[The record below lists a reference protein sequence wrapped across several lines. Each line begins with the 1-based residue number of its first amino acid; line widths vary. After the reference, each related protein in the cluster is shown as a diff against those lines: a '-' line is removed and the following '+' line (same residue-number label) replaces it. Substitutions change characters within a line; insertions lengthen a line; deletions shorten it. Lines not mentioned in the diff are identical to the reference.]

1 MSSFDPFETRIQFI
15 NLLRK
20 LNASQQS
27 IQKVTSFA
35 INYGARCGEDLWECV
50 IEQCNKGTLNTRINI
65 LYFLDTLVE
74 ESLALG
80 PSEAPYGMLLTRD
93 LKTLVDS
100 VVPDTNAGKLNL
112 KSARQILE
120 SWRLRRVVDPGV
132 VGDVLKSLEGRK
144 YDSSGPSQKRT
155 HEHAFS
161 KTDIVR
167 RMEEDRE
174 RHKRL
179 RERIWILPIPSLLP
193 SKNTVAAPTT
203 LSSSTSNAS
212 PATPASPHPS
222 SLVSLSQHQPQSLHL
237 SASVSAGAGAGA
249 EDDMAVSESALDV
262 EFEQIWDR
270 VPEEGLDDDDILQM
284 RADMRRAKL
293 EIAPTST
300 APIQTDV

>member
-1 MSSFDPFETRIQFI
+1 M
-15 NLLRK
+15 
-20 LNASQQS
+20 
-27 IQKVTSFA
+27 
-35 INYGARCGEDLWECV
+35 
-50 IEQCNKGTLNTRINI
+50 
-65 LYFLDTLVE
+65 
-74 ESLALG
+74 
-80 PSEAPYGMLLTRD
+80 
-93 LKTLVDS
+93 
-100 VVPDTNAGKLNL
+100 
-112 KSARQILE
+112 
-120 SWRLRRVVDPGV
+120 VDPGV

-144 YDSSGPSQKRT
+144 YDSGPSQKRT

>member
-15 NLLRK
+15 SLLRK

-35 INYGARCGEDLWECV
+35 INYGSRCGEDLWECV

-65 LYFLDTLVE
+65 LYFLDALVE

-80 PSEAPYGMLLTRD
+80 PSEAPYGVLLTRD

-132 VGDVLKSLEGRK
+132 VAEILKSLEGRK
-144 YDSSGPSQKRT
+144 FDSGPSQKRT

-179 RERIWILPIPSLLP
+179 RERIWILPIPSLHP
-193 SKNTVAAPTT
+193 SKNTLAGPTI

-212 PATPASPHPS
+212 PATPASPHTS
-222 SLVSLSQHQPQSLHL
+222 SLGSLAQYQPQYLH
-237 SASVSAGAGAGA
+237 VSALVSAAAGARA
-249 EDDMAVSESALDV
+249 EDDAAVPESALDV

-270 VPEEGLDDDDILQM
+270 VPEEGLDDDDLLQM

-293 EIAPTST
+293 EIAPTSA
-300 APIQTDV
+300 APIQTDP

>member
-15 NLLRK
+15 SLLRK

-35 INYGARCGEDLWECV
+35 INYGSRCGEDLWECV

-65 LYFLDTLVE
+65 LYFLDTLVG

-80 PSEAPYGMLLTRD
+80 PSEAPYDVLLTRD

-132 VGDVLKSLEGRK
+132 VAEILKSLEERK
-144 YDSSGPSQKRT
+144 FD
-155 HEHAFS
+155 
-161 KTDIVR
+161 
-167 RMEEDRE
+167 
-174 RHKRL
+174 
-179 RERIWILPIPSLLP
+179 
-193 SKNTVAAPTT
+193 
-203 LSSSTSNAS
+203 TSNAS

-222 SLVSLSQHQPQSLHL
+222 SLGSLAQHQPQSLQV
-237 SASVSAGAGAGA
+237 SASVSAAAGPRA
-249 EDDMAVSESALDV
+249 EDDAAVPESALDV

-270 VPEEGLDDDDILQM
+270 VPEEGLDDDDLLQM
-284 RADMRRAKL
+284 RDDMRRAKL
-293 EIAPTST
+293 EIAPTSA
-300 APIQTDV
+300 APIQTDP

>member
-15 NLLRK
+15 SLLRK

-35 INYGARCGEDLWECV
+35 INYGSRCGEDLWECV

-65 LYFLDTLVE
+65 LYFLDALVE

-80 PSEAPYGMLLTRD
+80 PSEAAYGVLLTRD

-132 VGDVLKSLEGRK
+132 VAEVLKSLEGRK
-144 YDSSGPSQKRT
+144 FD
-155 HEHAFS
+155 
-161 KTDIVR
+161 
-167 RMEEDRE
+167 
-174 RHKRL
+174 
-179 RERIWILPIPSLLP
+179 
-193 SKNTVAAPTT
+193 
-203 LSSSTSNAS
+203 TSNAS
-212 PATPASPHPS
+212 PVTPASPHPS
-222 SLVSLSQHQPQSLHL
+222 SLGSLAQHQPQSLQV
-237 SASVSAGAGAGA
+237 SASVSAAAGARA
-249 EDDMAVSESALDV
+249 EDDAAVPESALDV

-270 VPEEGLDDDDILQM
+270 VPEEGLDDDDLLQM

-300 APIQTDV
+300 APIQTDP